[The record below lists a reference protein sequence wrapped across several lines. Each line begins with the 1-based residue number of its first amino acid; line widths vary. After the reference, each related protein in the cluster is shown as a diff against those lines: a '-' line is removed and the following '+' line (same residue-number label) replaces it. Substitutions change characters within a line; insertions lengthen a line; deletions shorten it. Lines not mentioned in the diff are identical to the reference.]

1 MGLSNICRWLDA
13 AQWKQI
19 YGTEVLQDSFTF
31 FRTLTHTH
39 NINQQSIYLQAAGI
53 PYGVRENRQ
62 NTTHMLTSAVRPG
75 HPLPASWSG
84 VSDSARLRRQSA
96 HRILLQ
102 SAASPCLS
110 LLELCRLHMCNLFLV
125 AWNIH
130 TLHI

>member
-1 MGLSNICRWLDA
+1 MGLSNNCRWLDA

-62 NTTHMLTSAVRPG
+62 NTTHMLTSAVRQGIPCQ
-75 HPLPASWSG
+75 LAG
-84 VSDSARLRRQSA
+84 VECQIQLVCAGRVRTESYCNRQHHLA
-96 HRILLQ
+96 
-102 SAASPCLS
+102 
-110 LLELCRLHMCNLFLV
+110 
-125 AWNIH
+125 
-130 TLHI
+130 